1 MPSSATPHHICL
13 PFESEAQYGRCL
25 RDLPLYRQFLEGQFL
40 AHPELFPQ
48 AFAGGWQFHS
58 HYSLKKQQ
66 GLKLRRIRVNQTDEV
81 FTLRPCFLMPY
92 ASAYTREV
100 EKALYLRQFGVPFD
114 ALAYVFGRNASF
126 WERAWLGFSRPSLV
140 GTTIKDVE
148 KLPRHL
154 TADEKV
160 AWLSGQEVYLTTTVA
175 EGCFLGVGLA
185 TAVTAEAL
193 AAGYGEFKR
202 EAQALEANY
211 APETVC
217 TDGFRA
223 TRLAWRQ
230 LFPTVT
236 LILCYLHGVIKIRN
250 RCRGEL
256 RRRVL
261 NRVWRCYEAVSARQ
275 FSQRLRRVHEWA
287 VRSLTGPVQEMVG
300 KLWEQ
305 RAQYRVAYAHPAGRR
320 TSNAVDRLMR
330 HQERL
335 LTQMRSLHGGVEA
348 GRRAIRAQA
357 LLWNF
362 HPYHGRLRQ
371 APAGRQSPFADVNGF
386 QYHANWLENLLIAAS
401 LGGQKL

>member
-1 MPSSATPHHICL
+1 MPSSATAHHICL
-13 PFESEAQYGRCL
+13 PFASEAHYADCL
-25 RDLPLYRQFLEGQFL
+25 RDLARYRQFLHQQFL

-48 AFAGGWQFHS
+48 ALGQGWQFHS
-58 HYSLKKQQ
+58 HYRLKKQD
-66 GLKLRRIRVNQTDEV
+66 GLALRRIRLQQTGEV
-81 FTLRPCFLMPY
+81 FTLRPSFLMPY
-92 ASAYTREV
+92 GIAYTKEV

-114 ALAYVFGRNASF
+114 ALAYVFGHNASF
-126 WERAWLGFSRPSLV
+126 WERAWLGFARPSLV

-148 KLPRHL
+148 QLPRHL

-160 AWLSGQEVYLTTTVA
+160 TWLAGQEVSLTTTVA

-193 AAGYGEFKR
+193 AAGYGEFKA
-202 EAQALEANY
+202 EAQALSPNY
-211 APETVC
+211 APATVC

-236 LILCYLHGVIKIRN
+236 LILCYLHGVIKIRD
-250 RCRGEL
+250 RCRGAL
-256 RRRVL
+256 RRLVL
-261 NRVWRCYEAVSARQ
+261 KRVWRCYEAGSARQ

-287 VRSLTGPVQEMVG
+287 LRSLTGPVQEMVI

-305 RAQYRVAYAHPAGRR
+305 GAHYRVAYAHPEGRR

-330 HQERL
+330 QQERL

-348 GRRAIRAQA
+348 GQRAIRAQA

-362 HPYHGRLRQ
+362 HPYHGRLRHG
-371 APAGRQSPFADVNGF
+371 PARRQSPFTDVNGF

>member
-1 MPSSATPHHICL
+1 MPSSAAPHHICL
-13 PFESEAQYGRCL
+13 PFESEAQYARCL
-25 RDLPLYRQFLEGQFL
+25 RDLPLYRQFLQEQFQ

-48 AFAGGWQFHS
+48 AFARGWQFHS
-58 HYSLKKQQ
+58 HYQLKKQA
-66 GLKLRRIRVNQTDEV
+66 GLKVRRLRLNQSREV
-81 FTLRPCFLMPY
+81 FTLRPSFLMPY
-92 ASAYTREV
+92 GIAYTTEV

-114 ALAYVFGRNASF
+114 ALVYVFGQNTSF
-126 WERAWLGFSRPSLV
+126 WERAWLSFSRPSLV

-160 AWLSGQEVYLTTTVA
+160 SWLSGQEVYLTTTVG

-185 TAVTAEAL
+185 TEVTAEAL
-193 AAGYGEFKR
+193 AAGYGEFKA
-202 EAQALEANY
+202 EAQALDSTY

-230 LFPTVT
+230 LFPTVA
-236 LILCYLHGVIKIRN
+236 LILCYLHGVIKIRD

-261 NRVWRCYEAVSARQ
+261 NRVWRCYEAVSVRQ
-275 FSQRLRRVHEWA
+275 FRQRLRRLHEWA
-287 VRSLTGPVQEMVG
+287 TRSLTGPLQQMVV

-305 RAQYRVAYAHPAGRR
+305 GAQYKVAYAHPEGHR

-330 HQERL
+330 QQERL

-348 GRRAIRAQA
+348 GRRATRAQA

-362 HPYHGRLRQ
+362 HPYHGRLREG
-371 APAGRQSPFADVNGF
+371 PTRRHSPFADLNGF
-386 QYHANWLENLLIAAS
+386 EYHANWLENLLIAAS

>member
-1 MPSSATPHHICL
+1 MPSSATAHHICL
-13 PFESEAQYGRCL
+13 PFESEAQYANCL

-58 HYSLKKQQ
+58 QYALKKQA
-66 GLKLRRIRVNQTDEV
+66 GLKVRRIRMSQTEEV
-81 FTLRPCFLMPY
+81 FTLRPSFLMPY
-92 ASAYTREV
+92 GVAYTREV
-100 EKALYLRQFGVPFD
+100 EKGLYLRQFGVPFE

-126 WERAWLGFSRPSLV
+126 WERAWLGFARPSLL
-140 GTTIKDVE
+140 GTTIKDAE
-148 KLPRHL
+148 QLPRHL
-154 TADEKV
+154 IADEKV
-160 AWLSGQEVYLTTTVA
+160 AWLSGQEVSLTTTVA

-185 TAVTAEAL
+185 TEVTAEAL
-193 AAGYGEFKR
+193 AAGYGEFKG
-202 EAQALEANY
+202 EAQALSADY

-230 LFPTVT
+230 LFPTLT
-236 LILCYLHGVIKIRN
+236 LILCYLHGVIKIRE

-256 RRRVL
+256 RRGVL
-261 NRVWRCYEAVSARQ
+261 QRVWRCYEAVTARQ

-287 VRSLTGPVQEMVG
+287 LRSLTGPLQQMVV

-305 RAQYRVAYAHPAGRR
+305 GAHYLVAYAHPEGRR

-357 LLWNF
+357 LMWNF
-362 HPYHGRLRQ
+362 HPYQRRLREG
-371 APAGRQSPFADVNGF
+371 PARRQSPFADLNGF